1 MIFHIRQKFFKGIL
15 FFYSFEYVDGDLLLI
30 FVILNTV
37 PSLAGHKAMIFV
49 EDFHCAVKVQ
59 SAPSIS
65 KRCKSV
71 GFDPKFS
78 PLIAKYKY

>member
-1 MIFHIRQKFFKGIL
+1 MLFHIRQKFFKSIL
-15 FFYSFEYVDGDLLLI
+15 IFYSFEYVDGDLLLI

-65 KRCKSV
+65 KLCKSV

>member
-1 MIFHIRQKFFKGIL
+1 MLFHIRQKFFKSIL
-15 FFYSFEYVDGDLLLI
+15 IFYSFEYGDGNLFLILL
-30 FVILNTV
+30 ILNTV
-37 PSLAGHKAMIFV
+37 PSLAGHKAIIFV
-49 EDFHCAVKVQ
+49 EDFHSAVKVQ

-65 KRCKSV
+65 KLCKSV